1 MKTKYKAIKTEIDGH
16 VFASKKEAK
25 RYCDLKWLLRA
36 RKISELQLHKSFE
49 LQQKF
54 RDKRTKKIVRP
65 IVYICDFFYWDKD
78 VEAYVVEDVKG
89 IKTDVYKLK
98 KKLFLKKFGDAYIFR
113 EI

>member
-1 MKTKYKAIKTEIDGH
+1 MKTKYKATKTKIDGI

-25 RYCDLKWLLRA
+25 RYGELKLLATA
-36 RKISELQLHKSFE
+36 RRISELELQKSFE
-49 LQQKF
+49 LQPKF

-65 IVYICDFFYWDKD
+65 IVYICDFFYWDRD
-78 VEAYVVEDVKG
+78 VEAYIVEDVKG
-89 IKTDVYKLK
+89 VKTDVYKLK